1 VGPSI
6 TTPQTNPEDKSNEEM
21 QPLDQRGEQ
30 RQKDE
35 QSEQNRQDSPLLA
48 LPFRQSQSE
57 FTNEIHSPLRIFLLT
72 WLVAVATCGSVGFTI
87 YFAYNASL
95 ESPLS
100 DWLIFSR
107 PELTILVLSGS
118 SQITIFL
125 LGVFTDGL
133 LENVRWAF
141 ASGDDGVSA
150 LSTLALSPATGYIG
164 VLVLLFSGLGWP
176 HSGKEKWK
184 IKAPLMD
191 NYRIW
196 GCQRYLSF
204 ERLIWCHGY

>member
-1 VGPSI
+1 MTEVDCNVDPRSEQTTSSPDESEISDEGRVSVVVDPSI
-6 TTPQTNPEDKSNEEM
+6 TPPQTNPEEKSNEEM
-21 QPLDQRGEQ
+21 QPVDQRG
-30 RQKDE
+30 
-35 QSEQNRQDSPLLA
+35 EQNRQDSPLLA
-48 LPFRQSQSE
+48 LPFRHPQSE
-57 FTNEIHSPLRIFLLT
+57 FTNEIHSPFRIYLLT
-72 WLVAVATCGSVGFTI
+72 WLVAVVTCGSVGFTI

-150 LSTLALSPATGYIG
+150 LSALALSPAT
-164 VLVLLFSGLGWP
+164 
-176 HSGKEKWK
+176 
-184 IKAPLMD
+184 
-191 NYRIW
+191 
-196 GCQRYLSF
+196 
-204 ERLIWCHGY
+204 